1 MRGRTVMTI
10 GEIFKERRLAKKMT
24 LRAVAAEA
32 GISTTE
38 VYRIE
43 TGERIRSSTQNLL
56 AVGRALGL
64 PNEETLRLAGYNPEE
79 GDIPLIEKIFPD
91 MKTEYQQRTV
101 QHLVDSLARN
111 PDLSR
116 GDYADLTRQI
126 DMFLDYVRKKRS

>member
-1 MRGRTVMTI
+1 MTI